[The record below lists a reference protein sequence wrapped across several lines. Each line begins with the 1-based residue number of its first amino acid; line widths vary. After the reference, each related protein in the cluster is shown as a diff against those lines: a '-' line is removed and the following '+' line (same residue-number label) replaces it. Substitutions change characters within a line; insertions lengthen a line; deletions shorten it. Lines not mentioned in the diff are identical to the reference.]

1 MMMNIISKILR
12 ALIAIVLFIGGI
24 YLLMFMI
31 THLFSVIV
39 AVLVAVAV
47 LVTGG

>member
-12 ALIAIVLFIGGI
+12 ALIVIALFIGGI

-31 THLFSVIV
+31 THLFSAIV
-39 AVLVAVAV
+39 AMLVAIAMF
-47 LVTGG
+47 VTGG

>member
-12 ALIAIVLFIGGI
+12 AFIVVVLFIGGI

-31 THLFSVIV
+31 THLFSALFAI
-39 AVLVAVAV
+39 LVAIAMF
-47 LVTGG
+47 VTGG

>member
-12 ALIAIVLFIGGI
+12 ALIVVVLFIGGI

-31 THLFSVIV
+31 THLLSAIV
-39 AVLVAVAV
+39 AILVAFAMFAA
-47 LVTGG
+47 GG

>member
-24 YLLMFMI
+24 YLLMLMI

-39 AVLVAVAV
+39 AVLVAIAV
-47 LVTGG
+47 LVTGE